1 MGICEEDWPLAERIL
16 EYDEFTPPYK
26 IIVGDESP
34 TDQRNT

>member
-26 IIVGDESP
+26 IIVNDESV
-34 TDQRNT
+34 TE